1 MCSVCM
7 SVRVWVQAGVHGCVF
22 WQVVCVYGGVSG
34 VSVWCWQVCMNV
46 CVFAGGVLCMVLAG
60 VHA

>member
-1 MCSVCM
+1 
-7 SVRVWVQAGVHGCVF
+7 VQAGVHGCVF

-46 CVFAGGVLCMVLAG
+46 CVLAGGVLCMVLAG